1 MELEEESP
9 QTPVRPPQVSPNLRS
24 EWKAETPKPTCTPDS
39 SSSRKRKSSVSRR
52 LSTKTRKIEVS
63 YSVQQVH
70 TCLICNGKTP
80 EGRVDREASDLSFGE
95 AKRLKEHYSKHFYN
109 EGKILKA
116 FPPDEKNL
124 DSEGKIID
132 QFGRQFKYRC
142 TAAGCWKAKR
152 PPCGYKEMALH
163 EAADHGLWER
173 IAAEDERPE
182 VRRLVQQITKPR

>member
-1 MELEEESP
+1 MKLEEESP
-9 QTPVRPPQVSPNLRS
+9 QTPVRPPQVSTKLRS
-24 EWKAETPKPTCTPDS
+24 E
-39 SSSRKRKSSVSRR
+39 SSSRKRKSPAVAAAGGSVSSSQ
-52 LSTKTRKIEVS
+52 STKTSKIEVS

-70 TCLICNGKTP
+70 TCLICNGMTP
-80 EGRVDREASDLSFGE
+80 EGKVDKEASDLSFGE

-124 DSEGKIID
+124 DSQGKIID
-132 QFGRQFKYRC
+132 QFGRQLKYRC

-182 VRRLVQQITKPR
+182 VRRLVQQIT